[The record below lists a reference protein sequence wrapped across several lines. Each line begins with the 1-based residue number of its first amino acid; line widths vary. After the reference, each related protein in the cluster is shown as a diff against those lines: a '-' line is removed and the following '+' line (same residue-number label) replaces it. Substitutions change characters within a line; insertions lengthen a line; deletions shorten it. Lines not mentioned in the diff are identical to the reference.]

1 MYSKTALVDL
11 VRERALEFG
20 DFQLSSGRKAHY
32 YLDCRRIT
40 LDSAGATLI
49 AAGMLDLLAE
59 EMPDLVGGMAIGAD
73 PITGAIVAL
82 AGVRDLP
89 LRGVIVRKQSKEH
102 GTKRFVEGPYEA
114 GEKIVI
120 VEVVVTTGSSSL
132 AAIER
137 CEEVGLEVI
146 GVLAVV
152 DRLEG
157 GRAAFAERGY
167 ALTTLLTIEDL
178 GVEPAKAEA

>member
-59 EMPDLVGGMAIGAD
+59 QMPDLVGGMAIGAD
-73 PITGAIVAL
+73 PITGAIVTL
-82 AGVRDLP
+82 AGVRNLP
-89 LRGVIVRKQSKEH
+89 LRGVVVRKQ
-102 GTKRFVEGPYEA
+102 PA
-114 GEKIVI
+114 
-120 VEVVVTTGSSSL
+120 
-132 AAIER
+132 
-137 CEEVGLEVI
+137 
-146 GVLAVV
+146 
-152 DRLEG
+152 DRRSRPQDREQL
-157 GRAAFAERGY
+157 RLHPHARH
-167 ALTTLLTIEDL
+167 
-178 GVEPAKAEA
+178 V